1 MAREV
6 NIKTLLA
13 VEYNRGVIEHDTS
26 VDRRRQIAAYAE
38 IDRATRPAII
48 VMADGRVWDGFRR
61 LQAAMMNGEDV
72 ILAEEQTAL

>member
-6 NIKTLLA
+6 TLKALLA

-38 IDRATRPAII
+38 MDRATRPAII
-48 VMADGRVWDGFRR
+48 VTVDGHVWDGFRR
-61 LQAAMMNGEDV
+61 LQAAMLNCEET